1 MLNKFY
7 YVYVLKLNNGQ
18 LYVGLTSD
26 LKRRYNEHS
35 KGKVKATRRRRP
47 LELIYCEAYRV
58 KKDAEKRERYLKS
71 TKGKRTLKLQLHNY
85 LNQ

>member
-7 YVYVLKLNNGQ
+7 FVYVLKLNNGQ

-26 LKRRYNEHS
+26 LKRRYHEHLR
-35 KGKVKATRRRRP
+35 GKVKATQRRRP
-47 LELIYCEAYRV
+47 LDLIYYEAYKI

-71 TKGKRTLKLQLHNY
+71 TKGKRTLKLQLHNF
-85 LNQ
+85 LD